1 MGGDMQTGQLR
12 KQRCKLVA
20 ALLTLRGNKQ
30 RADRQDINA
39 AVILANFHLFHGKS
53 ASSALAEGYKVL
65 HKARHSRRSLP
76 LAHGSS
82 GR

>member
-1 MGGDMQTGQLR
+1 MNIDQTR
-12 KQRCKLVA
+12 KQRGKLVA

-30 RADRQDINA
+30 RVERQDIAA
-39 AVILANFHLFHGKS
+39 AVILANFYLAHGKS
-53 ASSALAEGYKVL
+53 GSHALSEGYKVL
-65 HKARHSRRSLP
+65 RLAGTAMRPLP

>member
-1 MGGDMQTGQLR
+1 MHSEQTR
-12 KQRCKLVA
+12 KQRGKLVT

-30 RADRQDINA
+30 HADGQDIAA
-39 AVILANFHLFHGKS
+39 AVILANFYLFHGKS

-65 HKARHSRRSLP
+65 RQASNPLRLFP

-82 GR
+82 VR